1 MRLHMRKLLGCVLFA
16 FVMVPV
22 VPALPAV
29 RDAAFAQATTG
40 TISGTVSDES
50 KAVLP
55 GVTVTVRN
63 TETGATRTL
72 VTDDHGRFRALSLP
86 PGEYAVAAEIQGFT
100 PARRE
105 KLTLEIGR
113 DLTADL
119 MLKVGAVTEQVT
131 VQGAATNVELS
142 SAVAGG
148 VVSTTQIAELPLN
161 GRSFMQL
168 ATLQPG
174 VTVSRATARDFTGG
188 FGNTQVS
195 IAGARPE
202 MTGYLLEGTNIADI
216 SDKAPSSMAGVLL
229 GVDAVKE
236 FSVQTHDYA
245 AEFGRAA
252 GGVISAV
259 TKSGTNS
266 LHGTVFEFLRDSK
279 FDEPNYFDPIDPAT
293 GTQVNP
299 PFTRNQFGGTA
310 GGPLVQNKLFYFGSY
325 EGLRQNLSLTH
336 LARLP
341 NAAARNGVLPTGA
354 VAINPLVKP
363 YLDLLYPI
371 PTGRDFGDGTAELR
385 HTAIDPTHENFFVG
399 KVDWQLGANDS
410 MFARAS
416 SDRSKS
422 TTHQE
427 HPLFVEPTTTDT
439 RYFTYQDQH
448 LFSSRVLNVAR
459 AALNRT
465 NRTDDFV
472 PTIDIPQSLYF
483 TTDPHFGAITIT
495 TGVSGPG
502 TTATTPVDYTQTLYQ
517 VSDTLTVSSST
528 HTAKFGGDF
537 QRYHFD
543 GFSYS
548 RYGGEFRFTSLANFL
563 RGTVNRFT
571 GNMPGTDT
579 RRNMRQ
585 NYAAFFAQDEW
596 RARSN
601 LTLNYGVRYEFITIP
616 HDTQGRVAGLLSL
629 NDLESGPKGVTPGSD
644 MFKNPSKLDFAP
656 RLGMA
661 WNPFGDQRT
670 SVKAGTGIFYQPLT
684 TSYYRGT
691 TFRIYPYFAGVD
703 IRTVPTFGPAIQQL
717 LAQGTGLAVQKRS
730 EFIDYNTRQPYTVQY
745 HASVQHEIVNGIV
758 GEIGYIGSRG
768 YNLPFYSDPNAVPV
782 RFNSADNHWQVTP
795 GATLPFPS
803 WGRIRT
809 RTNVARSWY
818 NGMTAGVNRRFA
830 NGLLFQ
836 GSYTLGNSRDTWS
849 GGLIGG
855 SDFENGAG
863 SATNYFHPENELGP
877 SSYDVR
883 HTLVF
888 NAVYQ
893 LPFGRGLS
901 GAARQFVQ
909 GWQIGVVANYAS
921 GIPFTPLIGF
931 DYAGDLS
938 SDPNPQKPDWAPGFD
953 ASRAILG
960 SPDNW
965 FDSNAFIL
973 PPRGEYG
980 NVQRNSLRGPD
991 LKVVDL
997 SIFKNTAIGRQN
1009 LQLRI
1014 EIFNLFDR
1022 ANFATPNSGSLFNP
1036 DGTRIPA
1043 ATQITRTSTTARQV
1057 QFGLKFVF

>member
-1 MRLHMRKLLGCVLFA
+1 MRLNLRALFGVLIALLFA
-16 FVMVPV
+16 AP
-22 VPALPAV
+22 PTAH
-29 RDAAFAQATTG
+29 AQATTG
-40 TISGTVSDES
+40 TISGIVTDES

-55 GVTVTVRN
+55 GVSIVVRN
-63 TETGATRTL
+63 VETGATRML
-72 VTDDHGRFRALSLP
+72 VSDERGRFRALNLA
-86 PGEYAVAAEIQGFT
+86 PGVYAVSAELSGFT
-100 PARRE
+100 ATRRQN
-105 KLTLEIGR
+105 LTVEIGR
-113 DLTADL
+113 DVNADL
-119 MLKVGAVTEQVT
+119 TLKVGALSEQVT
-131 VQGAATNVELS
+131 VQGASTNVELS
-142 SAVAGG
+142 STVAGG

-161 GRSFMQL
+161 GRNFMQL

-195 IAGARPE
+195 IGGARPE

-259 TKSGTNS
+259 TKSGTNA

-279 FDEPNYFDPIDPAT
+279 FDKPNFFDPIDPVT
-293 GTQVNP
+293 GKQKNP

-310 GGPLVQNKLFYFGSY
+310 GGPIVQNRLFYFGSY

-341 NAAARNGVLPTGA
+341 NAAAHNGVLPTGT
-354 VAINPLVKP
+354 VAISPLVKP
-363 YLDLLYPI
+363 YFDLLFPL
-371 PTGRDFGDGTAELR
+371 PDGRDFGDGTAELR
-385 HTAIDPTHENFFVG
+385 HTDVDPTHENFFVG
-399 KVDWQLGANDS
+399 KIDWQVTGNNS
-410 MFARAS
+410 MFVRVS
-416 SDRSKS
+416 SDRSD
-422 TTHQE
+422 TTAYQE

-459 AALNRT
+459 AAVNRT

-472 PTIDIPQSLYF
+472 PTITIPKELYF

-502 TTATTPVDYTQTLYQ
+502 TTATTPVDYTQNLYQ
-517 VSDTLTVSSST
+517 FSDTLTISSSR

-548 RYGGEFRFTSLANFL
+548 RFGGEFRFTSLQNFM

-571 GNMPGTDT
+571 GNMPATDT

-585 NYAAFFAQDEW
+585 NYVAMFAQDEW
-596 RARSN
+596 RPSNN
-601 LTLNYGVRYEFITIP
+601 LTLNYGLRYEFITIP
-616 HDTQGRVAGLLSL
+616 YDTQGRVAGLLSFS
-629 NDLESGPKGVTPGSD
+629 DLESGPNGVTPGTD
-644 MFKNPSKLDFAP
+644 MFKNPSKLAFAP
-656 RLGMA
+656 RVGAA

-670 SVKAGTGIFYQPLT
+670 SVKAGAGLFYQPLT

-730 EFIDYNTRQPYTVQY
+730 EFIDYDARQPYTAQF
-745 HASVQHEIVNGIV
+745 HASVQHEIVPGIV
-758 GEIGYIGSRG
+758 AELGYVGSRG

-782 RFNSADNHWQVTP
+782 QFNAGNGHWQVVP

-818 NGMTAGVNRRFA
+818 NGMTASVNRRFS

-836 GSYTLGNSRDTWS
+836 GSYTYGRSRDTWS

-863 SATNYFHPENELGP
+863 SATSYFHPENELGP
-877 SSYDVR
+877 SSYDIR

-893 LPFGRGLS
+893 LPFGRS
-901 GAARQFVQ
+901 MTSRARQLVQ
-909 GWQIGVVANYAS
+909 GWQVGVVANYAS
-921 GIPFTPLIGF
+921 GVPFTPFIGF
-931 DYAGDLS
+931 DYARDLS
-938 SDPNPQKPDWAPGFD
+938 SDPNPQKPDWAPGFNPGN
-953 ASRAILG
+953 AIVG

-965 FDSNAFIL
+965 FDATAFVL
-973 PPRGEYG
+973 PPAGSYG
-980 NVQRNSLRGPD
+980 NVERNSLRGPD
-991 LKVVDL
+991 LKMVDL
-997 SIFKNTAIGRQN
+997 SIFKNVAVAKQN
-1009 LQLRI
+1009 LQIRI
-1014 EIFNLFDR
+1014 EIFNLFNH
-1022 ANFATPNSGSLFNP
+1022 ANFATPNSAALFNT
-1036 DGTRIPA
+1036 DGTRIPN
-1043 ATQITRTSTTARQV
+1043 ATQITHTATTSRQV